1 VVDQL
6 AGHPR
11 EGECFTCA
19 GLRFEIIDMDRTSV
33 DKVLILPASAA
44 TAPTGSRK

>member
-1 VVDQL
+1 
-6 AGHPR
+6 
-11 EGECFTCA
+11 
-19 GLRFEIIDMDRTSV
+19 MDRTSV